1 MATELNELIERLE
14 RERDSMLLA
23 SRTLAK
29 KFDETGAATF
39 KRLAA
44 RAVERAE
51 KIQKEI
57 RKLKPRGHN

>member
-1 MATELNELIERLE
+1 MVRELKELIARLE
-14 RERDSMLLA
+14 KERDSMLLA
-23 SRTLAK
+23 SSTLAK

-39 KRLAA
+39 KRMAA

-57 RKLKPRGHN
+57 RKLKPPNA